1 MKFDGKQFYSFSIQ
15 QGLSDLN
22 LTGLAVSKDDLAAF
36 HKNRI
41 DIINTRNN
49 AVSYLDEEQGL
60 YNINTDLNAY
70 STDGEGNLY
79 FIADTLLCRY
89 HASYNV
95 SQLPKIMIDGVKL
108 FERYRGFK

>member
-1 MKFDGKQFYSFSIQ
+1 MLCLTWTKSKASI
-15 QGLSDLN
+15 
-22 LTGLAVSKDDLAAF
+22 
-36 HKNRI
+36 
-41 DIINTRNN
+41 
-49 AVSYLDEEQGL
+49 
-60 YNINTDLNAY
+60 NINTDLNAY

-108 FERYRGFK
+108 F